1 MPAGSSPVQSL
12 EFYLVAPLHFLI
24 GFWDYVIVFLVILT
38 VVVFVHEM
46 GHFLVAR
53 LMGVRVEVFSIGFG
67 PEIWGRTA
75 RSGTRWKIGAL
86 PFGGYVKMF
95 GDADAASQPDHH
107 RQFTAEEAKVAFP
120 AKKVYQR
127 AAIVAA
133 GPIANFVFG
142 ILALA
147 VMFMIYGEP
156 RTAPVIG
163 QVQDGSAA
171 AEAGLQPGD
180 RVVQA
185 QGQTVSRFQDLQRIV
200 RLTVGEPVTLVV
212 RRDGRD
218 VTVTTQPRI
227 SEVKDPFGNVHKTPV
242 LGIIADN
249 SSTDVISHGPVSA
262 LGAAV
267 RETGEMVT
275 TTLTGLGQMLAGTRQ
290 TDELGGPLRI
300 AKGAGQAAKLGVSS
314 VVFYTILLSINL
326 GLINL
331 FPVPML
337 DGGHLLFYAV
347 EALKGSPL
355 GAKAQEYGFRVGLI
369 LVFALMLLATRND
382 LVDLRV
388 WEFLKG
394 FVS

>member
-1 MPAGSSPVQSL
+1 M
-12 EFYLVAPLHFLI
+12 HFLI
-24 GFWDYVIVFLVILT
+24 GIWDYVIVFLVILT
-38 VVVFVHEM
+38 VVVFVHEL

-53 LMGVRVEVFSIGFG
+53 WMGVRVEVFSIGFG

-75 RSGTRWKIGAL
+75 KSGTRWKIGSL

-95 GDADAASQPDHH
+95 GDADAASQPDHQ

-120 AKKVYQR
+120 AKKVHQR

-133 GPIANFVFG
+133 GPIANFLFG
-142 ILALA
+142 IIALA

-156 RTAPVIG
+156 KTAPVIG
-163 QVQDGSAA
+163 QVQADSAA
-171 AEAGLQPGD
+171 AEAGLQVGD
-180 RVVQA
+180 RIVAA
-185 QGQTVSRFQDLQRIV
+185 QGQEIGRFQDLQRIV

-212 RRDGRD
+212 TRDGQS
-218 VTVTTQPRI
+218 VTIVAQPRVTEI
-227 SEVKDPFGNVHKTPV
+227 KDPFGNVHKTPV
-242 LGIIADN
+242 LGIVAD
-249 SSTDVISHGPVSA
+249 SGATEVISHGPVSA
-262 LGAAV
+262 VGAAV
-267 RETGEMVT
+267 RETAEMVS

-388 WEFLKG
+388 WEFLKSL
-394 FVS
+394 VS

>member
-1 MPAGSSPVQSL
+1 MT
-12 EFYLVAPLHFLI
+12 PLHFLI
-24 GFWDYVIVFLVILT
+24 GIWDYVIVFLVILT
-38 VVVFVHEM
+38 VVVFVHEL

-53 LMGVRVEVFSIGFG
+53 WMGVRVEVFSIGFG

-75 RSGTRWKIGAL
+75 KSGTRWKIGSL

-95 GDADAASQPDHH
+95 GDADAASQPDHQ

-120 AKKVYQR
+120 AKKVHQR

-133 GPIANFVFG
+133 GPIANFLFG
-142 ILALA
+142 IIALA

-156 RTAPVIG
+156 KTAPVIG
-163 QVQDGSAA
+163 QVQADSAA
-171 AEAGLQPGD
+171 AEAGLQVGD
-180 RVVQA
+180 RIVAA
-185 QGQTVSRFQDLQRIV
+185 QGQEIGRFQDLQRIV

-212 RRDGRD
+212 TRDGQS
-218 VTVTTQPRI
+218 VTIVAQPRVTEI
-227 SEVKDPFGNVHKTPV
+227 KDPFGNVHKTPV
-242 LGIIADN
+242 LGIVAD
-249 SSTDVISHGPVSA
+249 SGATEVISHGPVSA
-262 LGAAV
+262 VGAAV
-267 RETGEMVT
+267 RETAEMVS

-388 WEFLKG
+388 WEFLKSL
-394 FVS
+394 VS

>member
-1 MPAGSSPVQSL
+1 VT
-12 EFYLVAPLHFLI
+12 PLHFLI
-24 GFWDYVIVFLVILT
+24 GIWDYVIVFLVILT
-38 VVVFVHEM
+38 VVVFVHEL

-53 LMGVRVEVFSIGFG
+53 WMGVRVEVFSIGFG

-75 RSGTRWKIGAL
+75 KSGTRWKIGSL

-95 GDADAASQPDHH
+95 GDADAASQPDHQ

-120 AKKVYQR
+120 AKKVHQR

-133 GPIANFVFG
+133 GPIANFLFG
-142 ILALA
+142 IIALA

-156 RTAPVIG
+156 KTAPVIG
-163 QVQDGSAA
+163 QVQADSAA
-171 AEAGLQPGD
+171 AEAGLQVGD
-180 RVVQA
+180 RIVAA
-185 QGQTVSRFQDLQRIV
+185 QGQEIGRFQDLQRIV

-212 RRDGRD
+212 TRDGQS
-218 VTVTTQPRI
+218 VTIVAQPRVTEI
-227 SEVKDPFGNVHKTPV
+227 KDPFGNVHKTPV
-242 LGIIADN
+242 LGIVAD
-249 SSTDVISHGPVSA
+249 SGATEVISHGPVSA
-262 LGAAV
+262 VGAAV
-267 RETGEMVT
+267 RETAEMVS

-388 WEFLKG
+388 WEFLKSL
-394 FVS
+394 VS

>member
-1 MPAGSSPVQSL
+1 M
-12 EFYLVAPLHFLI
+12 HFLI
-24 GFWDYVIVFLVILT
+24 GIWDYVVVFLVILT

-53 LMGVRVEVFSIGFG
+53 WAGVRVDVFSIGFG
-67 PEIWGRTA
+67 PELWGWTA
-75 RSGTRWKIGAL
+75 RSGTRWKIGCL

-95 GDADAASQPDHH
+95 GDADAASQPDHR
-107 RQFTAEEAKVAFP
+107 RQFTPEEATFAFP

-133 GPIANFVFG
+133 GPIANFIFG

-163 QVQDGSAA
+163 QVQADSAA
-171 AEAGLQPGD
+171 AAAGLEAGD
-180 RVVQA
+180 RVVEA
-185 QGQTVSRFQDLQRIV
+185 QGQPVARFQDLQRIV

-212 RRDGRD
+212 RRGDHT
-218 VTVTTQPRI
+218 VTVVAQPRI
-227 SEVKDPFGNVHKTPV
+227 TEIKDPFGNVHKTPV
-242 LGIIADN
+242 LGIVADAGA
-249 SSTDVISHGPVSA
+249 TEVVSHGPLSA
-262 LGAAV
+262 VGAAV
-267 RETGEMVT
+267 RETGEMVS

-300 AKGAGQAAKLGVSS
+300 AKGAGQAAKLGLSS

-394 FVS
+394 LVS